1 LDCALLNGAEPE
13 MPKPADLAVLGLRPH
28 NYFTATRSLSTLTA
42 AAARNGVLGRV
53 DAHLTEVSSRFQQT
67 TTSAQDFAAAGKA
80 GCSIGGGS
88 TAVVSA

>member
-1 LDCALLNGAEPE
+1 MHQLVGVGPAVATKPTSLSHFQQ
-13 MPKPADLAVLGLRPH
+13 PKP
-28 NYFTATRSLSTLTA
+28 RSLS
-42 AAARNGVLGRV
+42 
-53 DAHLTEVSSRFQQT
+53 HFQQT

>member
-1 LDCALLNGAEPE
+1 MLADAGASAL
-13 MPKPADLAVLGLRPH
+13 
-28 NYFTATRSLSTLTA
+28 SQ
-42 AAARNGVLGRV
+42 
-53 DAHLTEVSSRFQQT
+53 FQQT